1 MQEVVD
7 DAATAPV
14 ESPVQETLQSHLH
27 YVRYFAGHTGR
38 YGNEF
43 LEFDLR
49 DDGTLKYGNNS
60 HYRNENIIKKQ
71 ARVSPAVLEEVKR
84 LIILSGILDSDDE
97 RWPQP
102 DRNGRQEL
110 EIHLGNTHISFVTNK
125 IASLSEVESSDK
137 PEGLDAFYYFVRDI
151 KALVLAL
158 VSLHFKIKAW

>member
-1 MQEVVD
+1 MQAEETTAVEVLEE
-7 DAATAPV
+7 A
-14 ESPVQETLQSHLH
+14 PVQETMQSCLH

-43 LEFDLR
+43 LEFDIR

-60 HYRNENIIKKQ
+60 RYRNENIIKKQ
-71 ARVSPAVLEEVKR
+71 ARISPAVLEEIKR
-84 LIILSGILDSDDE
+84 LIILSGILERDDE
-97 RWPQP
+97 CWPQP

-110 EIHLGNTHISFVTNK
+110 EIHLGDTHISFVTNK
-125 IASLSEVESSDK
+125 ITSLSEVESPDK
-137 PEGLDAFYYFVRDI
+137 PKGLDTFYYFVRDI